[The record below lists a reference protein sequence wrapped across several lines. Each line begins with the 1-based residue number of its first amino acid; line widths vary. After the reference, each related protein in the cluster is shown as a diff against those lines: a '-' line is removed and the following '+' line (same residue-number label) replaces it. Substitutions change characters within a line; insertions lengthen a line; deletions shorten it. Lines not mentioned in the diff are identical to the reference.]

1 MQLSDTGESRLNGYL
16 FVLQR
21 TLGTSL
27 PAAVVR
33 DAVREIESH
42 LRERVSTATPVP
54 DERTSLEQILMELGP
69 PLRVAQAYAAERTLD
84 EAVTT
89 GRLLPIVRAVVH
101 LATTTVGGFFAAI
114 LITVGYVAAAGGA
127 IIAVAKIVFPENTGF
142 WYRHGYSGELGTWP
156 SNLSINP
163 WPAPGEHPVGGYW
176 VVLIGVLMAV
186 FFFVVTHRGARKFL
200 AWFQQRRRRGIFE
213 QSE

>member
-21 TLGTSL
+21 TLSTSL
-27 PAAVVR
+27 PPDLVR

-42 LRERVSTATPVP
+42 LRERVATAQPEP
-54 DERTSLEQILMELGP
+54 DERTSLEKILMELGP

-89 GRLLPIVRAVVH
+89 GRLLPIARAVGQ
-101 LATTTVGGFFAAI
+101 LATTTVVGFLAAI
-114 LITVGYVAAAGGA
+114 LIVAGYSMALGGLL
-127 IIAVAKIVFPENTGF
+127 IAVGKLVFPAHTGF
-142 WYRHGYSGELGTWP
+142 WYRGGYAGSLGRWP
-156 SNLSINP
+156 TNLSIDFSP
-163 WPAPGEHPVGGYW
+163 LPGEYPAGGYW

-186 FFFVVTHRGARKFL
+186 FFFTMTHRGARKFL
-200 AWFQQRRRRGIFE
+200 AWIRARRRGMFAE
-213 QSE
+213 VN

>member
-1 MQLSDTGESRLNGYL
+1 MQLSDTGESRLNGSL

-27 PAAVVR
+27 PGDVVR

-42 LRERVSTATPVP
+42 VRERVTAATPEP
-54 DERTSLEQILMELGP
+54 DERAALEQILMELGP
-69 PLRVAQAYAAERTLD
+69 PLRVAQAYSTERTLD

-89 GRLLPIVRAVVH
+89 GRLLPIVRAVAQ
-101 LATTTVGGFFAAI
+101 LATTTVMGFLAAI
-114 LITVGYVAAAGGA
+114 LILVGYAIAVGGA
-127 IIAVAKIVFPENTGF
+127 IIAVAKVVFPDYTGF
-142 WYRHGYSGELGTWP
+142 WYRGGYSGSFGRWP
-156 SNLSINP
+156 TSLSINP

-186 FFFVVTHRGARKFL
+186 FFFVGTHRGARKFL
-200 AWFQQRRRRGIFE
+200 AWIRGRRSGVFE
-213 QSE
+213 LRE

>member
-27 PAAVVR
+27 PGDVVR

-42 LRERVSTATPVP
+42 LRDRVAAATPEP
-54 DERTSLEQILMELGP
+54 DERASLEQILMELGP
-69 PLRVAQAYAAERTLD
+69 PLRVAQAYSTERTLD

-89 GRLLPIVRAVVH
+89 GRLLPIVRAVGH
-101 LATTTVGGFFAAI
+101 LATTTVVGFLAAI
-114 LITVGYVAAAGGA
+114 LILVGYATSAVGV
-127 IIAVAKIVFPENTGF
+127 IFAVAKVVFPEYTGF
-142 WYRHGYSGELGTWP
+142 WYRGGYSGSFGQWP
-156 SNLSINP
+156 TSLSINP

-186 FFFVVTHRGARKFL
+186 FFFAVTHRGARKFL
-200 AWFQQRRRRGIFE
+200 AWIHRRRRYGVFE
-213 QSE
+213 LRE